1 MRIATQE
8 DLEEALSKA
17 PFPKGATLVM
27 KKGAV
32 DNGVVVWWKGR
43 PSNLQYHTDVGWSHI
58 GNDAYY
64 KEIARAIPNE
74 FLIDRWLEND
84 NVQKRL

>member
-1 MRIATQE
+1 MRTATQE

-17 PFPKGATLVM
+17 PFPEGATLVM

-43 PSNLQYHTDVGWSHI
+43 PSSLQYHHPGTGWLTI
-58 GNDAYY
+58 GDNAYY
-64 KEIARAIPNE
+64 KRITRAIPKE

-84 NVQKRL
+84 NVQK